1 MDKNM
6 ENENLINL
14 RMKLYYDLIT
24 KVSTER
30 VFKNDLY
37 IIAGIL
43 STILVSIIIVFFS
56 FFKDHSFV
64 IITIYSILICIL
76 PLFDSHFSETK
87 ISFNEDLEEVRSK
100 FKQIEDKVLK
110 KYFFRQVNDDYNDDG
125 IKEDY
130 GYSNLR
136 SFLIEQQ
143 IKEEIN
149 KGDVK

>member
-1 MDKNM
+1 MDKNI

-24 KVSTER
+24 KVSTEK
-30 VFKNDLY
+30 VLKNDLY
-37 IIAGIL
+37 AIAGIL
-43 STILVSIIIVFFS
+43 SGILVLIIIANFS

-76 PLFDSHFSETK
+76 PLFNFYFLETK
-87 ISFNEDLEEVRSK
+87 TSFNKDDEEVCSK
-100 FKQIEDKVLK
+100 FKQIEDEILK
-110 KYFFRQVNDDYNDDG
+110 KYFYKQVNKNKVED
-125 IKEDY
+125 DY

-143 IKEEIN
+143 IKEELN
-149 KGDVK
+149 KGDDK

>member
-37 IIAGIL
+37 IIAGTL

-87 ISFNEDLEEVRSK
+87 ISFNEDDEEVCLK
-100 FKQIEDKVLK
+100 FKQINDKVLK
-110 KYFFRQVNDDYNDDG
+110 KYFFQQVYEDEVE
-125 IKEDY
+125 EDY

-149 KGDVK
+149 KGNAK